1 MNTSEVSKKLLSDYK
16 IVILYHIFVQPFS
29 TSEVSKK
36 LLSDYEVVI
45 LYHNF
50 RAAFQHI
57 RSFEE
62 TSK

>member
-1 MNTSEVSKKLLSDYK
+1 MN
-16 IVILYHIFVQPFS
+16 

-45 LYHNF
+45 LYHIF
-50 RAAFQHI
+50 VQLFSTSEASKKLLSDYEVVILYLMSCVAFPRI
-57 RSFEE
+57 RSFVE